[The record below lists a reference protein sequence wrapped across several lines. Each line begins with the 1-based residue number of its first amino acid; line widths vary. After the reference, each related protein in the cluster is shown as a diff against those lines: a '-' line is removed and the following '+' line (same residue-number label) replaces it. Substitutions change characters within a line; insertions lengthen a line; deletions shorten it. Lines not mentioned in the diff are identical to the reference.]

1 MLSDT
6 QVDLHH
12 GRMENDAPSGYSC
25 LVKLS
30 SLAEKLLRKAA
41 VSYIY
46 TGILPPPLMLPFPWS
61 PPISKIAYDVILG
74 LSNKDF
80 FGKIKGIKVCSK
92 LFHRWRCNQLL

>member
-46 TGILPPPLMLPFPWS
+46 RDPTTSDAATVPLL
-61 PPISKIAYDVILG
+61 KIAYDVILG
-74 LSNKDF
+74 L
-80 FGKIKGIKVCSK
+80 
-92 LFHRWRCNQLL
+92 

>member
-46 TGILPPPLMLPFPWS
+46 IQGF
-61 PPISKIAYDVILG
+61 Y
-74 LSNKDF
+74 
-80 FGKIKGIKVCSK
+80 
-92 LFHRWRCNQLL
+92 HH